1 VKALTISSKEISA
14 LLRKSDIIFTRPYN
28 GLMIPDLGELL
39 GIKSGKDFFFNE
51 ILNEIRKNSN
61 TVEVVSISGVN
72 AIVTKEFFT
81 NYLSLFLERN
91 SKNGVYKQLPI
102 RKYAKFERDLYEAML
117 EHGPISR
124 KSLIFLFGLSGK
136 KSRKLLDD
144 SLLKLWE
151 RLWVTH
157 VGYQKEEGAI
167 WQAVVDWDKVSIRR
181 ALKADKDS
189 ALGKIVLAIARSSK
203 VITRP
208 QIRRLLK
215 LAASSEA
222 VDKTITSLIVKN
234 AIGVSPKIII
244 NGKKGLVFN
253 KVR

>member
-1 VKALTISSKEISA
+1 MTISSKEISA

-51 ILNEIRKNSN
+51 ILNEIKKDRN
-61 TVEVVSISGVN
+61 TIEVVSIGGVN

-81 NYLSLFLERN
+81 NYLSLLLERS

-102 RKYAKFERDLYEAML
+102 MKYTKFERDLYEAML

-124 KSLIFLFGLSGK
+124 KSLIFLFGLTGK

-151 RLWVTH
+151 RLWITH
-157 VGYQKEEGAI
+157 ASYQKEEGTI
-167 WQAVVDWDKVSIRR
+167 WQAVVDWDKVSIRK
-181 ALKADKDS
+181 ALKADKES
-189 ALGKIVLAIARSSK
+189 TLEKIVLSIVRSSK

-208 QIRRLLK
+208 QIRRLMK
-215 LAASSEA
+215 FIASSET
-222 VDKTITSLIVKN
+222 VDKTITNLIVKN
-234 AIGVSPKIII
+234 AIDVSPKIII

-253 KVR
+253 KAR

>member
-1 VKALTISSKEISA
+1 
-14 LLRKSDIIFTRPYN
+14 
-28 GLMIPDLGELL
+28 MIPNLGELL
-39 GIKSGKDFFFNE
+39 GIKNGNGFFFNE

-61 TVEVVSISGVN
+61 TVEVVSIGGVN
-72 AIVTKEFFT
+72 AIVTKEIFT
-81 NYLSLFLERN
+81 NYLSLLLERS

-102 RKYAKFERDLYEAML
+102 RKYTKCERDLYEAIL

-124 KSLIFLFGLSGK
+124 KSLIYLFSLSGK

-151 RLWVTH
+151 RLWITYVS
-157 VGYQKEEGAI
+157 YQKEEGAI

-189 ALGKIVLAIARSSK
+189 ALEKIVLAIARSSK

-215 LAASSEA
+215 LIASSEA

-234 AIGVSPKIII
+234 AIDVSPKIII